1 MVGDLACRF
10 SAGEFAYNDEKFII
24 EFMAESCY
32 TRYKKITG
40 KTSGY
45 HLKQINKQDSELAI
59 TAAASRLSAGS
70 LPLKLSYDLF
80 LWASSYPDTSQPNM
94 MVQLLKASTSRL
106 WRALDPAEDNR
117 PLTYWRLREVAEF
130 SGEVVQYIMITVPIR
145 LEGGVTAHTGIPA
158 LLNAALEFSV
168 FGLLARALMF
178 PLPCKYNNLKPA
190 GGYRMCGV

>member
-45 HLKQINKQDSELAI
+45 HLKQINKQDLELAI

-80 LWASSYPDTSQPNM
+80 LWASSHPDTSQPNT
-94 MVQLLKASTSRL
+94 MVQLLKASISRL

-117 PLTYWRLREVAEF
+117 PLTYWRLREVAQLSE
-130 SGEVVQYIMITVPIR
+130 EIIQYIMSTVPVR
-145 LEGGVTAHTGIPA
+145 LEVVTAHTAIPA
-158 LLNAALEFSV
+158 LLTAALDSSV
-168 FGLLARALMF
+168 FGLLARVLMF
-178 PLPCKYNNLKPA
+178 PLPCKYGSLKPA
-190 GGYRMCGV
+190 AKLLGRYI